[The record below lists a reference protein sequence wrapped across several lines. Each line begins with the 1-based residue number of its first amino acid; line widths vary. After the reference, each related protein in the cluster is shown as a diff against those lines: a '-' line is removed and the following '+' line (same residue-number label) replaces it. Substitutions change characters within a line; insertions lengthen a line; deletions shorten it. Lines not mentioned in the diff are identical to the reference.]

1 MLPHVK
7 KALIS
12 HSDRGVG
19 EGTGICIHGEAFAK
33 RIRPFPWLP
42 LLLVVWPQYCWKTTS
57 LSSHC
62 SGLVRV
68 RSPSAPFGV
77 RRGQAGHLRSVFPKF
92 PLLADEMPFSP
103 LLPAFLVFPR
113 IMRRP
118 GGTSKALSLGL
129 AVGVFPPGAAEA
141 GWSGMSRGAGEN
153 PSTPFGVLTP
163 TVHTAGDLWVLQ
175 DQPYFVRIRFSKTIF
190 GSTVD
195 DSHKR

>member
-1 MLPHVK
+1 M
-7 KALIS
+7 
-12 HSDRGVG
+12 R
-19 EGTGICIHGEAFAK
+19 C
-33 RIRPFPWLP
+33 R
-42 LLLVVWPQYCWKTTS
+42 
-57 LSSHC
+57 
-62 SGLVRV
+62 
-68 RSPSAPFGV
+68 
-77 RRGQAGHLRSVFPKF
+77 F
-92 PLLADEMPFSP
+92 PLYFQ
-103 LLPAFLVFPR
+103 AFLVFPR